1 VRRPSR
7 AKRGYHV
14 PVPPTPQARRSLRKA
29 VHSVDH
35 MAAIRDAVQR
45 VHRCTLLATELL
57 NLYVRDR
64 LENHDASGLDK
75 IFDSNWPLNA
85 YYLVS
90 SSKRAG
96 KTDTLL
102 KAVFDA
108 HIEDSFVLQNRAG
121 QRSVPGA

>member
-1 VRRPSR
+1 
-7 AKRGYHV
+7 
-14 PVPPTPQARRSLRKA
+14 
-29 VHSVDH
+29 